1 MAKKRRN
8 RQHIDVD
15 PTIQKRIRELAKRY
29 KLTESQVWNFFAAE
43 GLLEVDNETSS
54 FWSRIKPGKGIRY
67 KDLDIDD
74 LIDKLDKK

>member
-1 MAKKRRN
+1 MAKKSRN

-15 PTIQKRIRELAKRY
+15 PTIQKRIREL
-29 KLTESQVWNFFAAE
+29 AE